1 MNLLPAAIA
10 GALVGLGLTLVVT
23 GLVPTR
29 PDLRAALEHLAPRA
43 RDVESPGRGTAMNG
57 PWARAGDRYLP
68 RLVESFGL
76 RRFAADLHVVGVAPE
91 QLAAR
96 KVGYGLL
103 GAVFPTLVVAPM
115 AVMGIGLPLTV
126 PLVASLASAAILFVL
141 PDIDIRRRAQ
151 AAREDLRR
159 AACLYLE
166 LVALQR
172 AADAGT
178 TEALNR
184 AADIGDSPQFTAIRG
199 ALVHAEL
206 SGRSS
211 WEGLRTL
218 AEATDVIELGDLA
231 DIMAMSGHDG
241 AAVYTTLRARAA
253 SLRTQLLT
261 VTTAKANA
269 ASEHMV
275 VPAALLGIAFMA
287 LIAYP
292 ALTRILFG

>member
-1 MNLLPAAIA
+1 MNLWPAAIA
-10 GALVGLGLTLVVT
+10 GAVVGLGLTLVVA
-23 GLVPTR
+23 GLVATR

-43 RDVESPGRGTAMNG
+43 SEVELFGPGTGLGG

-68 RLVESFGL
+68 RLVESLGL
-76 RRFAADLHVVGVAPE
+76 RRFAAELRVVGVAPE

-115 AVMGIGLPLTV
+115 AVVGIGLPLTV

-231 DIMAMSGHDG
+231 DIMAMSGQDG